1 MNTNQNI
8 AEEAAR
14 RGDIELVKTM
24 IEEGASWTGA
34 IAVAA
39 AEHGHG
45 EIVEEILRDD
55 VAHFY
60 YHMIAEAAAK
70 RGRLDIIELAI
81 EKGDSCYND
90 MAIRASSGG
99 NSSYLDYVL
108 KLVREGPVDY
118 ALIAKA
124 AADNGHSHVVDAMNA
139 LM

>member
-1 MNTNQNI
+1 
-8 AEEAAR
+8 
-14 RGDIELVKTM
+14 
-24 IEEGASWTGA
+24 
-34 IAVAA
+34 
-39 AEHGHG
+39 
-45 EIVEEILRDD
+45 
-55 VAHFY
+55 
-60 YHMIAEAAAK
+60 
-70 RGRLDIIELAI
+70 
-81 EKGDSCYND
+81 